1 METHVWEYFK
11 TLIQL
16 AIVPMIG
23 YIWTKNNK
31 EIENLQKEIDTMQV
45 TYTADMT
52 SMKIENATLRV
63 QLNNIS
69 ERLNELKVL
78 MNLLIQECK
87 K

>member
-1 METHVWEYFK
+1 METHAWDYFK

-31 EIENLQKEIDTMQV
+31 EIENIQKEIDTMQV

>member
-31 EIENLQKEIDTMQV
+31 EIENIQKEIDTMQV

>member
-1 METHVWEYFK
+1 MEIHAWDYFK

>member
-1 METHVWEYFK
+1 MEIHAWDYFK

-31 EIENLQKEIDTMQV
+31 EIENIQKEIDTMQV